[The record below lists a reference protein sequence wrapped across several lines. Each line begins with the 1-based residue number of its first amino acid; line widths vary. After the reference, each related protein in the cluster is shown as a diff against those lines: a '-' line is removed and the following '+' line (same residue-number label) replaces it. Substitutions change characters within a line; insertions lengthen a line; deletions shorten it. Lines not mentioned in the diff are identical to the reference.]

1 MSEELKRR
9 MPEYLQ
15 PYLLRM
21 QGNKVYLPAQF
32 RVVWFREECPDWSI
46 QTEIVEGGM
55 AEGFATVKATIRNA
69 EGKPLA
75 TAHKTETLQDFAA
88 GFVEKAETG
97 AVARALAFVG
107 FGAQYAVELDEG
119 EHVADAPVQRPVHS
133 QAAPHPPA
141 AAVSAA
147 PSKPSG
153 PVGKPV
159 PAIDYRARAA
169 AHTDAEVIAL
179 NARLKELAQQ
189 AGVDPTDP
197 KAMIGMIAWHLGIDE
212 RDAKRPKDMS
222 KEELKHLIGE
232 LEQAL
237 QLGG

>member
-15 PYLLRM
+15 PYLLRL

-69 EGKPLA
+69 EGKPVA

-88 GFVEKAETG
+88 GFIEKAETG

-119 EHVADAPVQRPVHS
+119 EHVADTPVQRPVQS
-133 QAAPHPPA
+133 QAA
-141 AAVSAA
+141 AAVPA
-147 PSKPSG
+147 KPSA

-159 PAIDYRARAA
+159 AAAVDYRARAA
-169 AHTDAEVIAL
+169 AHSDPEIIAL
-179 NARLKELAQQ
+179 NARLKELVQQ
-189 AGVDPTDP
+189 AGVDPTDT
-197 KAMIGMIAWHLGIDE
+197 KAVMATIAWHLGVDE
-212 RDAKRPKDMS
+212 RDVKRPKDMS

-237 QLGG
+237 KAEG

>member
-119 EHVADAPVQRPVHS
+119 EHVADAPVQRPV
-133 QAAPHPPA
+133 QPPA
-141 AAVSAA
+141 AAVPA
-147 PSKPSG
+147 KPSA

-159 PAIDYRARAA
+159 AAASGPGFGKQIDYRARAA
-169 AHTDAEVIAL
+169 AHADAEIIAL
-179 NARLKELAQQ
+179 NARLKELAQE
-189 AGVDPTDP
+189 AGVDPSDT
-197 KAMIGMIAWHLGIDE
+197 KAVTGMIAWHLGIDE
-212 RDAKRPKDMS
+212 REVKRPKDMS
-222 KEELKHLIGE
+222 KDELKHLIGE

-237 QLGG
+237 KGEG